1 MNYLC
6 LDFEGVLIPEIWQ
19 YVAEATDSKDLMLT
33 TQDLKDYDE
42 LMQLRMNVVNEKNIK
57 LSDIQEIVK
66 TMEPFEGAE
75 NFLSWARANFQ
86 VSIVSDTFYELAW
99 PLVEKLNFPNII
111 CHHLIVEKD
120 KISGYELRQENNK
133 QKVIEALKSLNF
145 KVFAAGDSYNDINM
159 LSNADLGIFFQAPE
173 HIKAEFP
180 NLRTADTH
188 EELKKILKRE
198 NRIELYNDCLKFL
211 KTRVDLDLALFKD
224 DIWSH

>member
-42 LMQLRMNVVNEKNIK
+42 LMQLRMNVVNEKKIK

-133 QKVIEALKSLNF
+133 QKVVEAFKSLNF

-188 EELKKILKRE
+188 EELKKILQE
-198 NRIELYNDCLKFL
+198 NI
-211 KTRVDLDLALFKD
+211 
-224 DIWSH
+224 

>member
-6 LDFEGVLIPEIWQ
+6 LDLEGVLIPEIWQ

-188 EELKKILKRE
+188 EELKKILQE
-198 NRIELYNDCLKFL
+198 NI
-211 KTRVDLDLALFKD
+211 
-224 DIWSH
+224 

>member
-133 QKVIEALKSLNF
+133 QMVVEALKSLNF

-173 HIKAEFP
+173 HIKVEFP

-188 EELKKILKRE
+188 EELKKILQE
-198 NRIELYNDCLKFL
+198 NI
-211 KTRVDLDLALFKD
+211 
-224 DIWSH
+224 

>member
-66 TMEPFEGAE
+66 TMKPFEGAE
-75 NFLSWARANFQ
+75 KFLSWARANFQ

-120 KISGYELRQENNK
+120 KISG
-133 QKVIEALKSLNF
+133 
-145 KVFAAGDSYNDINM
+145 
-159 LSNADLGIFFQAPE
+159 
-173 HIKAEFP
+173 
-180 NLRTADTH
+180 
-188 EELKKILKRE
+188 
-198 NRIELYNDCLKFL
+198 
-211 KTRVDLDLALFKD
+211 
-224 DIWSH
+224 

>member
-66 TMEPFEGAE
+66 TMEPFEEAE

-133 QKVIEALKSLNF
+133 QKVVEAFKSLNF

-188 EELKKILKRE
+188 EELKKILQE
-198 NRIELYNDCLKFL
+198 NI
-211 KTRVDLDLALFKD
+211 
-224 DIWSH
+224 

>member
-159 LSNADLGIFFQAPE
+159 LSNADLGIFFQAPD
-173 HIKAEFP
+173 HIKTEFP
-180 NLRTADTH
+180 NLQTADTH
-188 EELKKILKRE
+188 EELKKILQE
-198 NRIELYNDCLKFL
+198 NI
-211 KTRVDLDLALFKD
+211 
-224 DIWSH
+224 

>member
-145 KVFAAGDSYNDINM
+145 KVFAAGD
-159 LSNADLGIFFQAPE
+159 LSLI
-173 HIKAEFP
+173 HI
-180 NLRTADTH
+180 
-188 EELKKILKRE
+188 
-198 NRIELYNDCLKFL
+198 
-211 KTRVDLDLALFKD
+211 
-224 DIWSH
+224 

>member
-75 NFLSWARANFQ
+75 NFLSWARTNFQ

-133 QKVIEALKSLNF
+133 QKVVEALKSLNF

-180 NLRTADTH
+180 NLRNADTH
-188 EELKKILKRE
+188 EELKKILQE
-198 NRIELYNDCLKFL
+198 NI
-211 KTRVDLDLALFKD
+211 
-224 DIWSH
+224 

>member
-6 LDFEGVLIPEIWQ
+6 LDLEGVLIPEIWQ

-188 EELKKILKRE
+188 EELKKILKE
-198 NRIELYNDCLKFL
+198 NI
-211 KTRVDLDLALFKD
+211 
-224 DIWSH
+224 